1 MFKKSLLILTSIFLL
16 TSCGSSHDDSTSTSE
31 ESLTDSTGSDTS
43 SSASTSGDI
52 PGEDYGIIDSIQ
64 DTSILHAWNW
74 KMNDIRSR
82 LQTIYDAGYRSIQI
96 SPMQPKL
103 DKTDLTWSDT
113 ASQWWRL
120 YQPLDFKVA
129 EANENYL
136 GTKEEL
142 TSLCTEAKK
151 LGLRIVVDIV
161 SNHLAGKND
170 QYNSQVYTRYP
181 LHTYNGNTSDSSIEA
196 TVWGRVGGLPDVD
209 TGTTQVQNAVLNML
223 KEYLDCGV
231 NGFRFDTAKH
241 IETPEDGA
249 YASDFWPTVLEGA
262 TSYANLKNYEKPYY
276 YGEILYQC
284 GGGRSWDIYTKR
296 MSIIDN
302 TQGSHI
308 LSDVINKSTS
318 HLLND
323 YYTGADA
330 DHLVLWAESHD
341 TYANDSHET
350 TYVSST
356 NIKKTYV
363 IQASRKDAA
372 SLYFAR
378 PSSMSAPMS
387 SIADTGWKDQEI
399 IAINKFHNR
408 YIDKSEN
415 LYLDKN
421 CFINVRGEGDFAGA
435 AIVNINCSNEVR
447 LSLNG
452 LVNGS
457 YTDLASGKK
466 YEVIDSKANISF
478 KNDVCILVPS
488 SSKEAK
494 ECPDPSEEVTYS
506 SSVVIKGAPNDKTY
520 LCYRWTNNS
529 DGSFISFNTDNDAIG
544 VNLNNNENYII
555 VEFPLGT
562 TPGSANW
569 GIKIRQTND
578 LRFDGN
584 QIIYNFENITWK
596 S

>member
-43 SSASTSGDI
+43 SSSSTSGDI

-74 KMNDIRSR
+74 KMNDIRLR
-82 LQTIYDAGYRSIQI
+82 LQTIYDAGYRSVQI

-103 DKTDLTWSDT
+103 DKTDLTWPDT

-120 YQPLDFKVA
+120 YQPLEFKVA

-136 GTKEEL
+136 GTKDEL
-142 TSLCTEAKK
+142 TSLCKEANK
-151 LGLRIVVDIV
+151 LGIRIVVDIV

-399 IAINKFHNR
+399 VAINKFHNR

-415 LYLDKN
+415 LYLDNN

-435 AIVNINCSNEVR
+435 AIVNINSSNEVQ

-457 YTDLASGKK
+457 YTDLASGKT
-466 YEVIDSKANISF
+466 YEVIDSKASISF

-494 ECPDPSEEVTYS
+494 ECPDPLEEVTYS

-544 VNLNNNENYII
+544 VNLSNNENYII

-562 TPGSANW
+562 TPASANW

>member
-1 MFKKSLLILTSIFLL
+1 MFKKSLLFLTSIFLL

-43 SSASTSGDI
+43 SSTSTSGDI

-74 KMNDIRSR
+74 KMNDIKSR

-103 DKTDLTWSDT
+103 DKTNLTWPDT

-142 TSLCTEAKK
+142 TSLCNEAKK
-151 LGLRIVVDIV
+151 LGIRIVVDIV

-170 QYNSQVYTRYP
+170 QYNDQVYTRYP
-181 LHTYNGNTSDSSIEA
+181 LHTYSGNTSDSSIEA

-209 TGTTQVQNAVLNML
+209 TGTTQVQTAVLDML
-223 KEYLDCGV
+223 KDYLDCGV

-249 YASDFWPTVLEGA
+249 YASNFWPTVLEGA
-262 TSYANLKNYEKPYY
+262 TSYASLKNYEKPYY

-323 YYTGADA
+323 YYTGADS

-356 NIKKTYV
+356 YIKKTYV

-399 IAINKFHNR
+399 VAINKFHNR

-435 AIVNINCSNEVR
+435 AIVNINSSNEVQ

-457 YTDLASGKK
+457 YTDLASGKT
-466 YEVIDSKANISF
+466 YEVIDSQANISF

-562 TPGSANW
+562 TPSSANW
-569 GIKIRQTND
+569 GNKIRQTND

-584 QIIYNFENITWK
+584 QIICDFENITWK